1 MQTKGRKPIPVRI
14 VHDGP
19 SETAHSYRPKDSM
32 HMSVRQI
39 SNGFIVNK
47 SGHKDGKPYDDEL
60 FTPRAPRLDTDA
72 PSRSPSRNQRLRRT
86 NIGLRRLKRWALTRA
101 AQR

>member
-1 MQTKGRKPIPVRI
+1 VTKSRKPIPVRI

-19 SETAHSYRPKDSM
+19 SELAQPYRPKDSM

-47 SGHKDGKPYDDEL
+47 HGHKDGKHFDDE
-60 FTPRAPRLDTDA
+60 FYTPRAPKIDTGGRDS
-72 PSRSPSRNQRLRRT
+72 PRSPSRNQRLGRT
-86 NIGLRRLKRWALTRA
+86 KI
-101 AQR
+101 

>member
-19 SETAHSYRPKDSM
+19 SETAQSYRPKDSM

-47 SGHKDGKPYDDEL
+47 SGHKDGKPYDDEF

-72 PSRSPSRNQRLRRT
+72 PSRSPSRNQRLGRT
-86 NIGLRRLKRWALTRA
+86 KI
-101 AQR
+101 